1 MWIQRTEFK
10 RLHGKFDHFISWT
23 WITIL
28 FCSIL
33 GFEDINV
40 MLRANGRNVV
50 CQQLPTLLDV
60 TCCVGLY
67 TLLHVVACCWKVL
80 RKAWNRSNFKLRAN
94 GRSIVG
100 SCWQT
105 MLCPFARGLTQ
116 QNSMGG
122 GGGEFSSSH
131 RGHVS
136 MWSLDMYTTLPPEV
150 RSRNTYD
157 EIRRAFGL
165 IKLPRR
171 KLEKKSE
178 NRRKK
183 KPLAPRVD
191 MYMVYIDFSQ
201 RNSVICTLGFFV
213 HGPKQ
218 GFKTAEFVWR
228 GEREGGR
235 GWGEGG
241 ITKLSELVVK

>member
-1 MWIQRTEFK
+1 
-10 RLHGKFDHFISWT
+10 
-23 WITIL
+23 
-28 FCSIL
+28 
-33 GFEDINV
+33 
-40 MLRANGRNVV
+40 MLLANGRNVV

-116 QNSMGG
+116 QNSMRG
-122 GGGEFSSSH
+122 GGGESSLLPI
-131 RGHVS
+131 GVT
-136 MWSLDMYTTLPPEV
+136 SLCGRWICTTLPPEV
-150 RSRNTYD
+150 RSWNTYD

-165 IKLPRR
+165 IKLPRW

-178 NRRKK
+178 IRREK

-191 MYMVYIDFSQ
+191 MCMVYIDFSQ

-228 GEREGGR
+228 GEREGGGGGR
-235 GWGEGG
+235 GGSRSCQNLLLNRPFYSPG
-241 ITKLSELVVK
+241 LSKDVRWRMTLLW